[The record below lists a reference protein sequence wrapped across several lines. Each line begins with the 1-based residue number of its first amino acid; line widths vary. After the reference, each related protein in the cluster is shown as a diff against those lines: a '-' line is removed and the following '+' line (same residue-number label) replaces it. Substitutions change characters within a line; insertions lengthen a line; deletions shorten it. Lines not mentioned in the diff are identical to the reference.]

1 MHEALAIRE
10 RERERL
16 IGLARLYVEEL
27 GERMSVRAA
36 AVVGS
41 VARGDFNVWSDVDVV
56 LIADAL
62 PSRVPDRGRALSE
75 RAPPRVQSVGFTPDE
90 FQAAWR
96 GGNPLAREATA
107 AGVQLSGGPYL
118 DRLGPA
124 AVKPPRPR

>member
-41 VARGDFNVWSDVDVV
+41 VARGDFNVCWD
-56 LIADAL
+56 
-62 PSRVPDRGRALSE
+62 
-75 RAPPRVQSVGFTPDE
+75 F
-90 FQAAWR
+90 
-96 GGNPLAREATA
+96 
-107 AGVQLSGGPYL
+107 
-118 DRLGPA
+118 
-124 AVKPPRPR
+124 

>member
-27 GERMSVRAA
+27 GE
-36 AVVGS
+36 
-41 VARGDFNVWSDVDVV
+41 
-56 LIADAL
+56 
-62 PSRVPDRGRALSE
+62 
-75 RAPPRVQSVGFTPDE
+75 

-107 AGVQLSGGPYL
+107 AGVQLSGGPYFES
-118 DRLGPA
+118 LGPA